1 MNQQV
6 TMKFLYLFTIVAISL
21 FFPHVAPLKPPVN
34 RISPLID
41 SIAVSKTIEIHSL
54 TKDMEAKGQVVYS
67 LCVGEPDYQPPSE
80 VVTATANAATSG
92 MTKYTGVTG
101 NSFLHHYCI
110 KH

>member
-1 MNQQV
+1 M
-6 TMKFLYLFTIVAISL
+6 MFLLLVVVISVIL
-21 FFPHVAPLKPPVN
+21 PHVAPLKPTIS

-67 LCVGEPDYQPPSE
+67 LCVGEPDYQPPNE
-80 VVTATANAATSG
+80 VVTATAFAATSG

-101 NSFLHHYCI
+101 THFF
-110 KH
+110 

>member
-1 MNQQV
+1 M
-6 TMKFLYLFTIVAISL
+6 MFLLLLVVVSIIV
-21 FFPHVAPLKPPVN
+21 PNVAPLKPTIS

-67 LCVGEPDYQPPSE
+67 LCVGEPDYQPPNE
-80 VVTATANAATSG
+80 VVTATAFAATSG

-101 NSFLHHYCI
+101 THFF
-110 KH
+110 